1 VKQQRAWKKA
11 LGSVCLSAAFLIAAF
26 AEEKTIVVVE
36 KSANADDKT
45 NHEDNGKGLPA
56 GAKAVEASDLKDAAA
71 KITGE
76 LKAGDCI
83 KRLDFRG
90 HGASGMQSVGDGVN
104 REAGKYINT
113 GKEEWKTELAGLKGK
128 FCKDAVIHLW
138 GCNTGSCDTGA
149 SKLKEIADFFGVK
162 ARGAVNTVIAGQQE
176 SYTGPVQEADPDK
189 PKPEHKAATDE
200 AAPARPN
207 NEQKCDT
214 NADGDIDVT
223 DIQTVLNGRNQRVN
237 GPDPRDADSD
247 GLLTTNDARMCVNRC
262 TRPRCQQ

>member
-1 VKQQRAWKKA
+1 MRERRASRKA
-11 LGSVCLSAAFLIAAF
+11 LGTLCLSATFLIMAF
-26 AEEKTIVVVE
+26 GAEKTIVVVE
-36 KSANADDKT
+36 KSASKDDKT

-56 GAKAVEASDLKDAAA
+56 GAEAVEASSLKDAAT
-71 KITGE
+71 KIAGQ
-76 LKAGDCI
+76 LKDGDCI

-128 FCKDAVIHLW
+128 FCTGAVIHLW

-149 SKLKEIADFFGVK
+149 SKLKEIADFFGVT
-162 ARGAVNTVIAGQQE
+162 ARGAVNTVIAGEQE
-176 SYTGPVQEADPDK
+176 SYTGPIQEASPDK

-200 AAPARPN
+200 QAPPRPA

-214 NADGDIDVT
+214 NSDGDIDIT
-223 DIQTVLNGRNQRVN
+223 DINRILQGRNQRTN
-237 GPDPRDADSD
+237 QQDSRDADND
-247 GLLTTNDARMCVNRC
+247 GILTTNDARICVNRC
-262 TRPRCQQ
+262 TRLRCLP